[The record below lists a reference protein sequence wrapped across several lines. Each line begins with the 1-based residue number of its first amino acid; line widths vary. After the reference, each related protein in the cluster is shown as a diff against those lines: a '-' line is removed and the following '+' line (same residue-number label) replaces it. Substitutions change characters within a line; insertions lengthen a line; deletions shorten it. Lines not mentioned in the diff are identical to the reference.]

1 MTAGDVKAG
10 SGPSREPPEKSREAD
25 RKGRRQARLEE
36 ELRANLKRR
45 KDQVRLRD
53 PASRPDTG
61 ASIDEPDD
69 PSAPTSKL
77 QD

>member
-1 MTAGDVKAG
+1 MTAGDVKIG
-10 SGPSREPPEKSREAD
+10 SGPTSQPLSKSREAD

-53 PASRPDTG
+53 AVSRADAGTP
-61 ASIDEPDD
+61 IDEPDD
-69 PSAPTSKL
+69 HPAATSKL